1 MIRKISVILAIV
13 LALLAVSPVSF
24 AATPLW
30 KEAGEKIAPMEKEH
44 DYYDTWDSGNEYAVF
59 YWKLEG

>member
-30 KEAGEKIAPMEKEH
+30 KEAGEKIDVEPINVVILNGQKV
-44 DYYDTWDSGNEYAVF
+44 G
-59 YWKLEG
+59 K